1 MTQDANEKLTEL
13 AACPCCGPAKDEALG
28 PTVVTRWNEVGR
40 RVCCVVCRLCGLKTK
55 DFDDSYTC
63 NHAIAAWNRRT
74 PSPAPASAEVEERLA
89 KIEEL
94 LLLAAEIGSVVAAG
108 ASYEMR
114 TKHVPWLVALV
125 RRLSERG
132 TADPQNC
139 EYPHCSCD
147 AKPPRDQQTPRRV

>member
-74 PSPAPASAEVEERLA
+74 PASVPAGWR
-89 KIEEL
+89 KIEPLSHDDMLKLHEYGEL
-94 LLLAAEIGSVVAAG
+94 LEKMMPELSQLLKRTYAVVFALWAAQPLPAARSGDGG
-108 ASYEMR
+108 AS
-114 TKHVPWLVALV
+114 
-125 RRLSERG
+125 
-132 TADPQNC
+132 
-139 EYPHCSCD
+139 
-147 AKPPRDQQTPRRV
+147 